1 MIAKKKPEV
10 SALQLMADTFPA
22 GTLSGAPKPMAL
34 KLIDRYEPTKR
45 GYYGGAIGF
54 FDFNDNYN
62 HAILIRSFLSHQNT
76 LYYQAGAGIVASS
89 SPESELQETYH
100 KLGALQKA
108 LELAEKL

>member
-1 MIAKKKPEV
+1 
-10 SALQLMADTFPA
+10 
-22 GTLSGAPKPMAL
+22 MAL
-34 KLIDRYEPTKR
+34 KLIYRYEPTRR
-45 GYYGGAIGF
+45 GYYGGAIVF
-54 FDFNDNYN
+54 FDFNYNYN

-89 SPESELQETYH
+89 SPENELQETYN